1 MTDIT
6 LALVWIAGGLYEL
19 WWFRVR
25 RPKIRARAEQA
36 HAANEVIAYAEGLT
50 KGSVE
55 AQEAMQRWQ
64 IRFTPEH
71 VPDYPDNEYWRVT
84 CRCGRRSG
92 QLLEAD
98 AKWWAADHLK
108 QHQLD
113 LEA

>member
-1 MTDIT
+1 MTYLTI
-6 LALVWIAGGLYEL
+6 AAIWIGAGIYEL

-25 RPKIRARAEQA
+25 RPKVLARARQAAEEARVVA
-36 HAANEVIAYAEGLT
+36 HAEGLT
-50 KGSVE
+50 KGYAE
-55 AQEAMQRWQ
+55 AQEAVQRWQ

-71 VPDYPDNEYWRVT
+71 IPDYPDNKYWRVT

-108 QHQLD
+108 QHQPGG
-113 LEA
+113 EA